1 MPNVEGSQLRL
12 KTFNI
17 LENDFEVQSVL
28 VFVV

>member
-1 MPNVEGSQLRL
+1 MLSVEGNQLRL